1 MTRLALQATTVSG
14 ERPHGR
20 NKLVIVRNR
29 SGSVSLERAGR
40 EGSVS
45 PVEGRVGARCRL
57 T

>member
-1 MTRLALQATTVSG
+1 MSAPSNHSAG

-29 SGSVSLERAGR
+29 SDSVSLEQTGR

-45 PVEGRVGARCRL
+45 PVESRVGARCRL

>member
-1 MTRLALQATTVSG
+1 MRLALQATTVSG

-29 SGSVSLERAGR
+29 SGSVSLERADR

-45 PVEGRVGARCRL
+45 PVESRVGARCRL